1 MGLERVGRWSSF
13 GAGDKRKVE
22 EVVVAGDG
30 VRDLGIIVLCV
41 GVWQLNVM
49 RMKKCFVEEGWRQ
62 NYSRC

>member
-1 MGLERVGRWSSF
+1 MGLERVGRWCSF

-41 GVWQLNVM
+41 GVWLLNVM
-49 RMKKCFVEEGWRQ
+49 KMQEMFRGRKQQ
-62 NYSRC
+62 NDSRC